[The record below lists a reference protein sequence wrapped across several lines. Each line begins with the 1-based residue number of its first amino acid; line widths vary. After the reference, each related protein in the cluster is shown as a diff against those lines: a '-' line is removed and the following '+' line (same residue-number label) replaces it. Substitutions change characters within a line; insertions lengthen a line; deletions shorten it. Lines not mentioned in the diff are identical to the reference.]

1 MKLNKKHLQINGLW
15 SKIYL
20 PSETINEIVIGVH
33 GFAGDKE
40 SSVLTSLAKELNK
53 QGKALLTFDLPCH
66 GENDKTKV
74 LSLKECIESIGTI
87 FEFVNQNFNKIP
99 ISFFSTSFGAFLTLS
114 YLSNYDKKL
123 HKVILRAPA
132 IFMDEVLENVIL
144 PEHNLSIQKLNN
156 IVNLGY
162 ESPLLV
168 DNNFLNDLKNN
179 SLESKNTTMN
189 KLYILQGKLDTTVNP
204 IKNQEF
210 FNKYYSNN
218 HEIYYFENADHRFK
232 KPGELEQIIKIT
244 LDILK

>member
-1 MKLNKKHLQINGLW
+1 
-15 SKIYL
+15 
-20 PSETINEIVIGVH
+20 
-33 GFAGDKE
+33 
-40 SSVLTSLAKELNK
+40 
-53 QGKALLTFDLPCH
+53 
-66 GENDKTKV
+66 
-74 LSLKECIESIGTI
+74 
-87 FEFVNQNFNKIP
+87 
-99 ISFFSTSFGAFLTLS
+99 
-114 YLSNYDKKL
+114 
-123 HKVILRAPA
+123 
-132 IFMDEVLENVIL
+132 MDEVLENVIL

-189 KLYILQGKLDTTVNP
+189 KLYILQGKLDTTVSP